1 MAFDFKTSHTVVFSP
16 EISSRSHSQH
26 VLSEVNEATSRL
38 PKQCPTLDRTRFYSV
53 PSRLSLFTK
62 MPWRPRNARARFVS
76 PILVSSI
83 SRLEFFTLTLLDS
96 IAQLTCHNS
105 EACSLYQ
112 PEVIQC
118 TNTGDDGTGNI
129 QWKVRAPLLQE
140 CASGISDMS
149 CTATI

>member
-1 MAFDFKTSHTVVFSP
+1 MPNTRQDKVLLSSIKTLTFYKDALTTSK
-16 EISSRSHSQH
+16 RS
-26 VLSEVNEATSRL
+26 
-38 PKQCPTLDRTRFYSV
+38 
-53 PSRLSLFTK
+53 
-62 MPWRPRNARARFVS
+62 S
-76 PILVSSI
+76 PIRESDLGLFNFETRIRHSYSI
-83 SRLEFFTLTLLDS
+83 GYLDS

-140 CASGISDMS
+140 CDSGIPDMS
-149 CTATI
+149 CTAMI